1 MSWEINAL
9 LVSLAATAAFAAALF
24 LSGLA
29 AQWRNAVAVARQAL
43 AALADTA
50 LDEAAKERQARQA
63 ALRLLRQAA
72 LFILSAGLTLAAPG
86 AVLWLGDRAGLSP
99 FSASLACLLSAEF
112 LLGGAATAALSLW
125 LFRRARRQRRP
136 EAG

>member
-9 LVSLAATAAFAAALF
+9 LVSLAATAAFAAALY

-29 AQWRNAVAVARQAL
+29 AQGRKAVAVARQAL
-43 AALADTA
+43 AALADQA

-63 ALRLLRQAA
+63 ALRLLGQAV

-99 FSASLACLLSAEF
+99 FSASLSCLLSAEF
-112 LLGGAATAALSLW
+112 LIGSAAVAALALW
-125 LFRRARRQRRP
+125 LFRRALRQRQPGAR
-136 EAG
+136 

>member
-9 LVSLAATAAFAAALF
+9 LVSLAATAAFAAALSF
-24 LSGLA
+24 SGLA

-43 AALADTA
+43 AALANRA

-63 ALRLLRQAA
+63 ALRLLGQAA

-112 LLGGAATAALSLW
+112 LLGGAAMAALALW
-125 LFRRARRQRRP
+125 LLRQARRQRRP
-136 EAG
+136 GAQ

>member
-9 LVSLAATAAFAAALF
+9 LVSLAATATFAATLY

-29 AQWRNAVAVARQAL
+29 TQGRKAAAVARQAL
-43 AALADTA
+43 AALADQT

-63 ALRLLRQAA
+63 ALRLLGQAA

-112 LLGGAATAALSLW
+112 LIGNAAVAALALW
-125 LFRRARRQRRP
+125 LFRRARRLRQPGGR
-136 EAG
+136 

>member
-9 LVSLAATAAFAAALF
+9 LVSLAATAAFAAALS

-43 AALADTA
+43 AALANQA

-112 LLGGAATAALSLW
+112 LLGGAAAAALSLW

-136 EAG
+136 GAQ

>member
-1 MSWEINAL
+1 MSWETNAL
-9 LVSLAATAAFAAALF
+9 LVSLAATAAFAAALSF
-24 LSGLA
+24 SGLA
-29 AQWRNAVAVARQAL
+29 SQWRNAVAVARHAL
-43 AALADTA
+43 AALADKA

-63 ALRLLRQAA
+63 ALRLLGQAA

-112 LLGGAATAALSLW
+112 LLGGAAMAALALW
-125 LFRRARRQRRP
+125 LLRRTRRQRRP
-136 EAG
+136 GAQ

>member
-9 LVSLAATAAFAAALF
+9 LVSLAATAAFAAALSF
-24 LSGLA
+24 SGLA
-29 AQWRNAVAVARQAL
+29 AQWRNAVAVARRAL
-43 AALADTA
+43 AALADKA

-63 ALRLLRQAA
+63 ALRLLGQAA

-112 LLGGAATAALSLW
+112 LLGGAAMAALALW
-125 LFRRARRQRRP
+125 LLRRTRRQRRP
-136 EAG
+136 EAQ

>member
-43 AALADTA
+43 AALADTV

-112 LLGGAATAALSLW
+112 LLGGAAVAALSLW
-125 LFRRARRQRRP
+125 LFRRARRQRQP
-136 EAG
+136 GAG

>member
-1 MSWEINAL
+1 MIWEINAL
-9 LVSLAATAAFAAALF
+9 LVSLAATAAFAAALS

-29 AQWRNAVAVARQAL
+29 TQGRNAAAVARQAL
-43 AALADTA
+43 AALADKA

-63 ALRLLRQAA
+63 ALRLLGQAV
-72 LFILSAGLTLAAPG
+72 LFILSAGLTIAAPG

-112 LLGGAATAALSLW
+112 LIGGAALAALWLW
-125 LFRRARRQRRP
+125 LFRRARRHRRP
-136 EAG
+136 GAQ

>member
-1 MSWEINAL
+1 MNWEINAL
-9 LVSLAATAAFAAALF
+9 LVSLAATAAFAAALS

-29 AQWRNAVAVARQAL
+29 TQWRNAVAVASRAL
-43 AALADTA
+43 AALADQA

-63 ALRLLRQAA
+63 ALRLLGQAA
-72 LFILSAGLTLAAPG
+72 LFILSAGLTIAAPG

-112 LLGGAATAALSLW
+112 LLGGAAIAALAFW
-125 LFRRARRQRRP
+125 LLRRTRRSRQP
-136 EAG
+136 EAQ

>member
-9 LVSLAATAAFAAALF
+9 LVSLAATAAFAAALYF
-24 LSGLA
+24 SGLA
-29 AQWRNAVAVARQAL
+29 TQGRKAVAVARQAL
-43 AALADTA
+43 AALADQA

-63 ALRLLRQAA
+63 AVRLLGQAA
-72 LFILSAGLTLAAPG
+72 LFILSASLTLAAPG

-112 LLGGAATAALSLW
+112 LIGSATLAALALW
-125 LFRRARRQRRP
+125 LFRWARRQGRP
-136 EAG
+136 GAR

>member
-9 LVSLAATAAFAAALF
+9 LVSLAATAAFAAALYF
-24 LSGLA
+24 SGLA
-29 AQWRNAVAVARQAL
+29 TQGRNAVAVARQAL
-43 AALADTA
+43 AALADQA

-63 ALRLLRQAA
+63 AMRLLGQAA

-112 LLGGAATAALSLW
+112 LIGNAAVAALALW
-125 LFRRARRQRRP
+125 LFRWAQRQRQPGAR
-136 EAG
+136 

>member
-1 MSWEINAL
+1 MIWEINAL
-9 LVSLAATAAFAAALF
+9 LVSLAATAAFAAALS

-29 AQWRNAVAVARQAL
+29 TQGRNAAAVARQAL
-43 AALADTA
+43 AALADKA

-63 ALRLLRQAA
+63 ALRLLGQAA
-72 LFILSAGLTLAAPG
+72 LFILSAGLTIAAPG
-86 AVLWLGDRAGLSP
+86 AVLWLGDWAGLSP

-112 LLGGAATAALSLW
+112 LIGGAALAALWLW

-136 EAG
+136 GAQ

>member
-1 MSWEINAL
+1 MSWETNAL
-9 LVSLAATAAFAAALF
+9 LVSLAATAAFAAALS

-29 AQWRNAVAVARQAL
+29 SQWRNAVAVARHAL
-43 AALADTA
+43 AALADKA

-63 ALRLLRQAA
+63 ALRLLGQAA

-112 LLGGAATAALSLW
+112 LLGGAAMAALALW
-125 LFRRARRQRRP
+125 LLRRARRQRQP
-136 EAG
+136 GAQ

>member
-9 LVSLAATAAFAAALF
+9 LVSLAAMVAFAAALS

-29 AQWRNAVAVARQAL
+29 TQGRNAVAVARRAL
-43 AALADTA
+43 AALADKT

-63 ALRLLRQAA
+63 AVRLLGQAA
-72 LFILSAGLTLAAPG
+72 LFTLSAGLTLAAPG

-112 LLGGAATAALSLW
+112 LIGGAAMAALSLW
-125 LFRRARRQRRP
+125 LFRWARRQRRP
-136 EAG
+136 ETQ